1 MAWVFKTESRWYF
14 LLSLLKLQ
22 RFRKT
27 KQVKIELELELEKGV
42 TMTPKRRS
50 ILSALF
56 FYLFLS

>member
-1 MAWVFKTESRWYF
+1 MTWVFKTESRWYF
-14 LLSLLKLQ
+14 LLLLLKLQ

-27 KQVKIELELELEKGV
+27 KQAKIELELELEKGV

-50 ILSALF
+50 ILFALF

>member
-1 MAWVFKTESRWYF
+1 MIFFAVVVEIVKV
-14 LLSLLKLQ
+14 
-22 RFRKT
+22 
-27 KQVKIELELELEKGV
+27 KQNKIELELEKGV